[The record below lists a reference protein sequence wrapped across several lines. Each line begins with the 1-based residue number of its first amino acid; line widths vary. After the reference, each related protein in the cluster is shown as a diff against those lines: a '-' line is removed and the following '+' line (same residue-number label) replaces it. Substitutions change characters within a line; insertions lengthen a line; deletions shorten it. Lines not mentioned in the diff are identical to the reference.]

1 MRKKSGLL
9 LGFMIFTGI
18 IFVSCAKSSGDNF
31 LYVYG
36 MGIEDNITSV
46 KLYVLA
52 EKENSEQSKRDSDKS
67 ENEKDT
73 FQNGSTTNK
82 VFVYEGESIESVF
95 EEFFNTQKDIYT
107 GTNKIYVLQT
117 GSEDFVFD
125 FKVYLTN
132 SNKLPVKIPT
142 SLTKNAYTYLIQN
155 QEELKK

>member
-9 LGFMIFTGI
+9 LGFVIFTGI
-18 IFVSCAKSSGDNF
+18 ILVSCAKSSGDNF

-52 EKENSEQSKRDSDKS
+52 GKENSGASNSDSDKS
-67 ENEKDT
+67 ANEKDA
-73 FQNGSTTNK
+73 FQDEGTTNE
-82 VFVYEGESIESVF
+82 VFVFEGQSIESVF
-95 EEFFNTQKDIYT
+95 DNFFATQKDIYT
-107 GTNKIYVLQT
+107 GTNKIYALQT
-117 GSEDFVFD
+117 NSEDFVFD

-142 SLTKNAYTYLIQN
+142 VLTENAYTYLIQN
-155 QEELKK
+155 EEELKK